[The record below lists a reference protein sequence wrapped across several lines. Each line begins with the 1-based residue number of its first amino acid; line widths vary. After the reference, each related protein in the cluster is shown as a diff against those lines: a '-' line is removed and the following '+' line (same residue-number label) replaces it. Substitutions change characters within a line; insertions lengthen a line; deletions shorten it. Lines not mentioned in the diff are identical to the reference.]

1 MDSFKIRSVRA
12 LAEIETFV
20 FINGRADHMKGYHD
34 DLLMSI
40 AMCCF
45 VGATSFKDL
54 EKSKGQ
60 AKAMVNSWAI
70 ETTEVKDNE
79 KLKDVVGTNFYTEQK
94 PKDNNVTVEQFKN
107 HMWVFGGMK
116 GFRK

>member
-1 MDSFKIRSVRA
+1 MKNFVITIDKNRLVTDSSDA
-12 LAEIETFV
+12 AV
-20 FINGRADHMKGYHD
+20 FIFENIKGYED
-34 DLLMSI
+34 EVFDLLDIHNIKMSE
-40 AMCCF
+40 
-45 VGATSFKDL
+45 L
-54 EKSKGQ
+54 E
-60 AKAMVNSWAI
+60 AMVNSWAI

-107 HMWVFGGMK
+107 HMWVFGGMR